1 MATPK
6 QTTFIVDLAVK
17 AGYGR
22 YLSSKLAAAL
32 PRDISFSSRDA
43 ARLQTIEKWA
53 ASLSTAQASAAIDW
67 FQSQAKTAKAS

>member
-1 MATPK
+1 MATSK
-6 QTTFIVDLAVK
+6 QIDYAVALIQK

-43 ARLQTIEKWA
+43 ARLQTIQAWVA
-53 ASLSTAQASAAIDW
+53 TLSTAQASQLIDW
-67 FQSQAKTAKAS
+67 LLAKTKAMAS

>member
-6 QTTFIVDLAVK
+6 QIDYAVALIEK

-22 YLSSKLAAAL
+22 YLSSKLAADL

-43 ARLQTIEKWA
+43 ARLQSVKAWMT
-53 ASLSTAQASAAIDW
+53 SLSTAQASELISW
-67 FQSQAKTAKAS
+67 LQSKTPKAS